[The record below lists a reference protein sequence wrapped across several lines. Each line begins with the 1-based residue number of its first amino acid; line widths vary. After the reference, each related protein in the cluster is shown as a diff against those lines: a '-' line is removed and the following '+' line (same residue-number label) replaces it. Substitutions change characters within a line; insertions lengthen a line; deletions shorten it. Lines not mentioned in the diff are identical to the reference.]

1 MKSETIKTEP
11 ESEKVKNEPK
21 SDEESKVAVKEEPS
35 HEYSDDDIPLVM
47 IAMHFIYR
55 VNVNLFIKTQKVK
68 RFSVLSANVL
78 KMRRF
83 SHDILLKYAVHV
95 NVTQVEI
102 GRAHV

>member
-55 VNVNLFIKTQKVK
+55 VNVNLF
-68 RFSVLSANVL
+68 RFRAPYSPLVVCNGCYNVL
-78 KMRRF
+78 IH
-83 SHDILLKYAVHV
+83 SSLHLS
-95 NVTQVEI
+95 
-102 GRAHV
+102 